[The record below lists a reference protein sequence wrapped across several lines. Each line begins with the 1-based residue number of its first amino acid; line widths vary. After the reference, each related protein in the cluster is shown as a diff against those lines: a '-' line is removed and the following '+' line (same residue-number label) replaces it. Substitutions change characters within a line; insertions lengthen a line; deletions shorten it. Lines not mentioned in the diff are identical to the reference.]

1 MPAAASRVTIGW
13 IDEPAAEGIVG
24 SRIRIAGW
32 ALDTLGVAS
41 VEIRHAGIRHAAQF
55 GRPRHDVAVVHP
67 GYPDGGFGGF
77 EFEGPLGRGDANPR
91 ASRSRLEVVAIAR
104 DGRETLLGTRS
115 VIAPESLQI
124 WRDFDQRGSR
134 DGHGSD
140 AFFLLPALSG
150 IPAGSAEGLGA
161 RYMPYLSPTTRIGM
175 RVPILYL
182 RTTQGAAGDWAFDPD
197 FDVARTHG
205 ARAVA
210 EDSLTAL
217 LADAVARG
225 LPVLVTL
232 DGGIWADASGT
243 VPEWDVN
250 DRLEEDIANCQ
261 WNERDEVMPDDWLK
275 HLPGSRAAPELARA
289 LTLNVYATTVR
300 RYKRRNLQQ
309 AAAGLVAFM
318 HAHPGLFVGVNLD
331 PDVYINPF
339 FSEGQWYDYNPGTL
353 RQFRH
358 WLAGTGPYAGATLP
372 ELPDLSSWR
381 RARPL
386 SLEEAAALARR
397 SFATWD
403 DVDAPRSF
411 PRDPAAPYWKDP
423 WVHEWEMFR
432 RHLVTLHYDELA
444 QWLIDAG
451 VPGDRIWS
459 SQGLMAP
466 WEGCMSLALRESSP
480 VRNYD
485 SGGVSIEGSKPRNA
499 HLGAIVY
506 GPAATNEMPME
517 NGRSLYATLADID
530 PGFGIV
536 EFNTADLR
544 RPRSHPTYA
553 DAYRALRDLWNAG
566 ARFVSPMA
574 WNGSNGL
581 ARDAP
586 DYAPHT
592 AWRNTPLEDAAL
604 DFLLARTGLPLGS
617 LLWTFGSGHYG
628 DDDGWTAV
636 AGSSVA
642 GVGGLMLVPDA
653 GNGVALESPGDLRID
668 RQKMT
673 TVVAGLPVDAE
684 VDEIRVLLCIGADP
698 QWIVAA
704 AASDTSLKRCS
715 AGIAITLARVA
726 CGERAH
732 RVRIEFRFPD
742 RRSVTLSRIAVLRGK
757 WGQSCNTLG

>member
-1 MPAAASRVTIGW
+1 MTIGW
-13 IDEPAAEGIVG
+13 IDEPAAEGIIGARV
-24 SRIRIAGW
+24 RIAGW
-32 ALDTLGVAS
+32 ALDALGVAS
-41 VEIRHAGIRHAAQF
+41 VEIRHAGVRHAARL
-55 GRPRHDVAVVHP
+55 GRARHDVAVVHP

-77 EFEGPLGRGDANPR
+77 EFEGPLGREDANPR
-91 ASRSRLEVVAIAR
+91 VSRSRLEVVAIAR

-115 VIAPESLQI
+115 VIAAESLQT
-124 WRDFDQRGSR
+124 WRDFHAPTAGDERNGN
-134 DGHGSD
+134 

-150 IPAGSAEGLGA
+150 IPAGSAEGLDA
-161 RYMPYLSPTTRIGM
+161 RYLPYLSPTIRIGM

-182 RTTQGAAGDWAFDPD
+182 RTTRGAGGDWAFDPD
-197 FDVARTHG
+197 FDVGRTHG
-205 ARAVA
+205 ERAVA
-210 EDSLTAL
+210 EDSLAAL

-243 VPEWDVN
+243 VPEWDIN

-289 LTLNVYATTVR
+289 LTLNVYATSVR

-309 AAAGLVAFM
+309 AATGVVAFM
-318 HAHPGLFVGVNLD
+318 RGHPDLFVGVNLD

-358 WLAGTGPYAGATLP
+358 WLAGTGPYAGPTLP
-372 ELPDLSSWR
+372 GLPDLSSWR

-386 SLEEAAALARR
+386 SLEEAAARARR
-397 SFATWD
+397 PFATWD

-451 VPGDRIWS
+451 VPRDRIWS

-480 VRNYD
+480 VRDYD

-544 RPRSHPTYA
+544 KPRSHPTYA

-581 ARDAP
+581 ARDDP
-586 DYAPHT
+586 GYAPHT

-617 LLWTFGSGHYG
+617 LLWTFGSGHYA
-628 DDDGWTAV
+628 DDDGWVAV

-642 GVGGLMLVPDA
+642 SAGGLMLVPDA
-653 GNGVALESPGDLRID
+653 GHAVALESPGDLRID
-668 RQKMT
+668 RQRMT
-673 TVVAGLPVDAE
+673 TVVAGLPVDAD
-684 VDEIRVLLCIGADP
+684 VGEIRVLMCIGADP

-715 AGIAITLARVA
+715 AGIAIALARVA
-726 CGERAH
+726 SGERAH
-732 RVRIEFRFPD
+732 RMRIEFRFADP
-742 RRSVTLSRIAVLRGK
+742 RRVALSRIAVLR
-757 WGQSCNTLG
+757 SDAR

>member
-1 MPAAASRVTIGW
+1 MTLGW

-24 SRIRIAGW
+24 PRVRITGW

-41 VEIRHAGIRHAAQF
+41 VEIRHAGVRHAAQF
-55 GRPRHDVAVVHP
+55 GLARHDVAVVHP
-67 GYPDGGFGGF
+67 GYPDSRFGGF
-77 EFEGPLGRGDANPR
+77 EFEGPLGRGDAHSR
-91 ASRSRLEVVAIAR
+91 ASRSRLHVVAIAR
-104 DGRETLLGTRS
+104 DGRETLLGRRS
-115 VIAPESLQI
+115 VIAPESLQT
-124 WRDFDQRGSR
+124 WRDFHERNAGDERNGN
-134 DGHGSD
+134 

-150 IPAGSAEGLGA
+150 VAARSAEGLDA
-161 RYMPYLSPTTRIGM
+161 RYAPYLSPTTRIGM

-182 RTTQGAAGDWAFDPD
+182 RTTRGAAGDWAFDPD

-243 VPEWDVN
+243 VPEWDIN

-275 HLPGSRAAPELARA
+275 HLPGSRAAPELSRA
-289 LTLNVYATTVR
+289 LTFNVYATTVR

-309 AAAGLVAFM
+309 AAAGIVAFM
-318 HAHPGLFVGVNLD
+318 RGHPDLFVGVNLD

-381 RARPL
+381 RARLL
-386 SLEEAAALARR
+386 SLEGAAALARR
-397 SFATWD
+397 PFATWD

-451 VPGDRIWS
+451 VPRDRIWS

-466 WEGCMSLALRESSP
+466 WEGYMSLALRESSP
-480 VRNYD
+480 VRDYD

-544 RPRSHPTYA
+544 KPRSHPTYA

-581 ARDAP
+581 ARDDP

-592 AWRNTPLEDAAL
+592 GWRNTPLEDAAL
-604 DFLLARTGLPLGS
+604 DFLLARAGLPLGS
-617 LLWTFGSGHYG
+617 LLWTFGGGHYA
-628 DDDGWTAV
+628 DDDGWTAT
-636 AGSSVA
+636 AGSIGCRRRRAHARA
-642 GVGGLMLVPDA
+642 GRQQRGGARITGRPPDRSAADDHGRRGIA
-653 GNGVALESPGDLRID
+653 GRRRRRRNTR
-668 RQKMT
+668 
-673 TVVAGLPVDAE
+673 
-684 VDEIRVLLCIGADP
+684 ADVHRGRP
-698 QWIVAA
+698 AWMVAA
-704 AASDTSLKRCS
+704 AASGMSLARCS
-715 AGIAITLARVA
+715 AGIAIALARVA
-726 CGERAH
+726 SGERAH
-732 RVRIEFRFPD
+732 RLRIEFGFPTGAAW
-742 RRSVTLSRIAVLRGK
+742 RCRGSPRSAVAQAERMGSEL
-757 WGQSCNTLG
+757 